1 MHLRLAPLRPEA
13 QLAPSKRYAYAR
25 AMTQY
30 TARLSQ
36 PGMPSAAEARF
47 LAPFTLISK
56 LLHDT
61 NTVGYAGLMV
71 EMRTRLM
78 NADETITN
86 LYSKAG
92 RPSYYNS

>member
-1 MHLRLAPLRPEA
+1 
-13 QLAPSKRYAYAR
+13 
-25 AMTQY
+25 MTQY
-30 TARLSQ
+30 TASLSQ
-36 PGMPSAAEARF
+36 PGMPSAAELRF
-47 LAPFTLISK
+47 LARFTLIPK

-86 LYSKAG
+86 PYSKAG
-92 RPSYYNS
+92 RPSYYTS